1 MSRHRP
7 RRRKRPRARVAF
19 PLLGAL
25 TLLVATPLLVVV
37 RGVGQV
43 ETASAQPVPVA
54 FTTPLAARGGTD
66 SVTAPGRR
74 AVRLQRAS
82 ELAASAYQAARDR
95 ARGLDEHAASLA
107 ERAAEAA
114 ELTAQASRRADAQ
127 DDLGVVDALEELYSA
142 STPLDAA
149 ADAAANQAHAA
160 ALADQAREAAAAAQ
174 LSVVEAGTAWRRAE
188 QRAADVQLADT
199 ARSAARTAIALASF
213 GRDYHPGSGEQ
224 DRLNRRALVE
234 WHEYLRDLAAAEVVP
249 PVASVLADPAALPAP
264 YRPFTRHGKDVPGL
278 ALVDRFADSPLVVV
292 PAETVEAVSRA
303 FRLVGTREPALS
315 SGVGPAECGGLVQT
329 SWEPAGLTIAADS
342 GTQLQS
348 LAPVPNGRAVVGDV
362 LFLGDEA
369 SGLRSSTIRL
379 ADDLM
384 IALDPATGRVRVE
397 RVERR
402 DVLASARVAAPA
414 PTTPISA
421 SPGCGTPLTTDVVPV
436 GGGLWSAPLG
446 ADEGIMT
453 AGYGDSG
460 GLWSSGFH
468 TGQDFAAPVGT
479 PVQAMRGGVV
489 TIEHPAWAG
498 NLVRV
503 DHGGGVETVYAH
515 LATITVADGDEVEA
529 GTQIGTVG
537 TEGNSTGPHLHLEL
551 RLDGEAVDPLA
562 VLDPVAAA
570 ATTDDYANGE
580 LPGDVLC
587 MATPAG
593 GLLRCDAAVS
603 LRLLAA
609 AYEADLGEELCLTD
623 TYRSRAGQLDVA
635 SRKPTLAAAP
645 GTSMHG
651 WGVAVDVCGGAES
664 FGTAEHDLLV
674 DQGPTYGWVQPGWAQ
689 SGGSK
694 PEPWHFEFVGAS
706 QG

>member
-1 MSRHRP
+1 M
-7 RRRKRPRARVAF
+7 AL

-25 TLLVATPLLVVV
+25 PVLVALPLLVVV
-37 RGVGQV
+37 GGAGQV
-43 ETASAQPVPVA
+43 ETASAQPTAVA
-54 FTTPLAARGGTD
+54 RTTSVTGRGDTGTL
-66 SVTAPGRR
+66 TAPGRR
-74 AVRLQRAS
+74 AVRLQRVS
-82 ELAASAYQAARDR
+82 EVAAMAYESARER
-95 ARGLDEHAASLA
+95 ARWLDEHAASLA

-114 ELTAQASRRADAQ
+114 ELTAQASRRAEASEG
-127 DDLGVVDALEELYSA
+127 LGVVDALEELYSGN
-142 STPLDAA
+142 TPLDAA
-149 ADAAANQAHAA
+149 ADAAANQTHATQ
-160 ALADQAREAAAAAQ
+160 LADQAREAAAAADAA
-174 LSVVEAGTAWRRAE
+174 VVEAGTTWRRAE

-199 ARSAARTAIALASF
+199 ARSAARDAIALASF
-213 GRDYHPGSGEQ
+213 GRDYRPGSEEQ
-224 DRLNRRALVE
+224 DRRNRRALAA
-234 WHEYLRDLAAAEVVP
+234 WHDYLGDLAAAEVVP

-264 YRPFTRHGKDVPGL
+264 YRPVTRRGEGVPGT
-278 ALVDRFADSPLVVV
+278 ALVDRFADSPLVVL

-303 FRLVGTREPALS
+303 FRRVGTREPALS
-315 SGVGPAECGGLVQT
+315 TGVGTAECGGLVQAA
-329 SWEPAGLTIAADS
+329 WEPAGLTIAADS

-348 LAPVPNGRAVVGDV
+348 LAPVAPTRAAVGDV

-384 IALDPATGRVRVE
+384 IAVDPASGRVRVE

-402 DVLASARVAAPA
+402 DVLAAARVAAPA
-414 PTTPISA
+414 PTTPVSA
-421 SPGCGTPLTTDVVPV
+421 SPGCGTPLTTDVVPA

-446 ADEGIMT
+446 ATEGILT

-468 TGQDFAAPVGT
+468 TGQDFAAPIGT

-498 NLVRV
+498 NLVHV

-515 LATITVADGDEVEA
+515 LATVTVTDGEEVEA
-529 GTQIGTVG
+529 GTPIGTVG

-551 RLDGEAVDPLA
+551 RLDGEPVDPLA

-570 ATTDDYANGE
+570 ATTDGYANGE
-580 LPGDVLC
+580 LPGDALC
-587 MATPAG
+587 AATPAG

-609 AYEADLGEELCLTD
+609 SYEAELGEELCLSD

-635 SRKPTLAAAP
+635 ARKPTLAATP
-645 GTSMHG
+645 GTSLHG
-651 WGVAVDVCGGAES
+651 WGVAIDVCGGAES
-664 FGTAEHDLLV
+664 FGTAEHDHLV
-674 DQGPTYGWVQPGWAQ
+674 DQGPTYGWVQPGWAGA
-689 SGGSK
+689 GGSK

-706 QG
+706 PG